1 MTDTIHDKIIT
12 DGFEANKYIRERKLD
27 RNAATDEFGHIVARI
42 PYTVTYRTLPDGTKE
57 VTGMDLTGWNAL
69 TTLHPELNS
78 NDPEIC
84 KKAWT
89 KFLKSQESLPYKVD
103 GSIGNK
109 RRDSHNIIIK

>member
-1 MTDTIHDKIIT
+1 MTDNIHDKLIT
-12 DGFEANKYIRERKLD
+12 NAFEINKHVRDNKLD
-27 RNAATDEFGHIVARI
+27 RNKQTEEFGHVVARI
-42 PYTVTYRTLPDGTKE
+42 PYTVTYVTNPDGTKT
-57 VTGMDLTGWNAL
+57 VTGMDMTGWNAL

-78 NDPEIC
+78 QDPEIC

-89 KFLKSQESLPYKVD
+89 KFLKSQESMPYKVD